1 MLLKILFPAAQRLF
15 KIFRIGM
22 GEINCLRSAAH
33 NVFPV
38 VFEENISLISRSI
51 FNRFEVVRHKL
62 AAFRKNRNTVL
73 IRLFTENIYPRKAEL
88 FKEIP
93 AVCTGYHSCFRFA
106 DRLIAKSFFK
116 LKYSIRKMQAESP
129 HIRINEL
136 TAVLY
141 ADKKRVRIPVF
152 KQHCHFKV

>member
-1 MLLKILFPAAQRLF
+1 MRV
-15 KIFRIGM
+15 
-22 GEINCLRSAAH
+22 INCLRSAAH

-51 FNRFEVVRHKL
+51 FNRFEVVRHKF

-73 IRLFTENIYPRKAEL
+73 IRLFTENISPRKAEL

-93 AVCTGYHSCFRFA
+93 DIYTGYHSCFSFA
-106 DRLIAKSFFK
+106 DKLIAEPLFT
-116 LKYSIRKMQAESP
+116 LKYSIRKMQAEFP

-141 ADKKRVRIPVF
+141 ADKKRVRIPEF
-152 KQHCHFKV
+152 NQRYHFKV